1 MLRLPAVERRLK
13 RIEADGERMVQEVEH
28 MYDMAILRLPAAIRE
43 MNWLEFFG
51 TERGWGCWA
60 QGPLPPQIVNG
71 CKGGAGIYPAC
82 NPQLMTPLPHCF
94 CSLVC
99 AGFSTPMVTALL
111 CFMNVPDRS

>member
-1 MLRLPAVERRLK
+1 
-13 RIEADGERMVQEVEH
+13 MVQEVEH

-51 TERGWGCWA
+51 TERGWGWGCWA

-82 NPQLMTPLPHCF
+82 NPRGMTPL
-94 CSLVC
+94 LL
-99 AGFSTPMVTALL
+99 FSGL
-111 CFMNVPDRS
+111 CWVFYPYGDSPAVLYECP